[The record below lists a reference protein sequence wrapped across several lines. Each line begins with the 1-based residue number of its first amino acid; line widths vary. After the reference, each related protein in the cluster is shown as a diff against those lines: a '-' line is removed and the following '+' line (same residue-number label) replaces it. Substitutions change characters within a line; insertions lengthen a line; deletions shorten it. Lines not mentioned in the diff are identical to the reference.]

1 MSQPSGPSDQELREL
16 VSLSCKI
23 LYSQGQEHFYLGHI
37 SARAPGSEKVW
48 VKPSGLGL
56 GEIEPEDVIA
66 IDLDGNQLTEGR
78 PAHKEMPIH
87 TEIYRARPDV
97 NCVVH
102 THPFYAAAY
111 AAADAEFQYVSQDGV
126 LFADGVG
133 HYRSAPLVVR
143 TEQGVALA
151 KALGSHKAVVL
162 KNHGIAV
169 VSSSVQDATFL
180 ALSFDRSLR
189 MQHAASQFGPIDPI
203 SPEEVREMN
212 EYFDSSYGG
221 RIEATWDYML
231 RQAGL
236 AKRTS

>member
-1 MSQPSGPSDQELREL
+1 MSEPSEHELREL
-16 VSLSCKI
+16 VSLACKV
-23 LYSQGQEHFYLGHI
+23 LYAQGQEHFYLGHV

-48 VKPSGLGL
+48 VKPSGIGL
-56 GEIEPEDVIA
+56 GETEPEDVIA
-66 IDLDGNQLTEGR
+66 IDLDGKQLSEGR

-111 AAADAEFQYVSQDGV
+111 AAADAKFEYVSQDGV
-126 LFADGVG
+126 LFSDGVG
-133 HYRSAPLVVR
+133 HYRSAPLVV
-143 TEQGVALA
+143 TKAQGERLA
-151 KALGSHKAVVL
+151 AALGSTKAVVL

-169 VSSSVQDATFL
+169 VSSSVQDAVFL

-203 SPEEVREMN
+203 APDEVIEMN
-212 EYFDSSYGG
+212 EYFANSYGG
-221 RIEATWDYML
+221 RIEATWDYLL

-236 AKRTS
+236 VTRSA

>member
-1 MSQPSGPSDQELREL
+1 MSDQEMREL
-16 VSLSCKI
+16 VSLACKVV
-23 LYSQGQEHFYLGHI
+23 YHQGQEHFYLGHV
-37 SARAPGSEKVW
+37 SAREPGSEKVW

-111 AAADAEFQYVSQDGV
+111 AAAQAKFEYVSQDGV

-133 HYRSAPLVVR
+133 HYRHAPLVVTR
-143 TEQGVALA
+143 QQGEDLA

-169 VSSSVQDATFL
+169 VGESVPDAVFL

-189 MQHAASQFGPIDPI
+189 MQQAALQFGPIDPI
-203 SPEEVREMN
+203 PADEVAEMN
-212 EYFDSSYGG
+212 RYFATSYGG
-221 RIEATWDYML
+221 RIETTWEYLL

-236 AKRTS
+236 LTR